1 MTAGLRARLVQ
12 GMQDLM
18 EEAAALVAILEA
30 VPDAATE
37 GDALQEISAMQTQ
50 LAVLVSEVAERMSSG
65 WKGGGEEPGERPS

>member
-30 VPDAATE
+30 APEDATE
-37 GDALQEISAMQTQ
+37 GDALHEISAMQIQ
-50 LAVLVSEVAERMSSG
+50 LAALVAEVAESMTSG
-65 WKGGGEEPGERPS
+65 WKGGDGQGERLS